1 MVRDYGVNDHAMVR
15 FDPGHKLAEKFYV
28 RQDGTRSFFFTL
40 EEMQA
45 LFCAE
50 FEATGPLFT
59 TVENEYVFRE
69 TVNMKEK
76 LRVPRVFVQSK
87 FVRTNAS
94 L

>member
-1 MVRDYGVNDHAMVR
+1 MVR
-15 FDPGHKLAEKFYV
+15 FDPGHKLGEKFYV
-28 RQDGTRSFFFTL
+28 RQDGTRSFFFSL

-45 LFCAE
+45 LFCGE
-50 FEATGPLFT
+50 FGETGSLFA

-87 FVRTNAS
+87 FARTNAG
-94 L
+94 LWP